1 MTPAGT
7 PLRSIQALRGVAA
20 LAVMAFHISQWMT
33 PPLGMRG
40 TPALGSAG
48 VDLFFVISGMVLWL
62 SVNQRPQ
69 TALQFLRNRAA
80 RVLPLY
86 WTATLGVA
94 AVVMINPAW
103 LPAAQFEPL
112 HLVQSLLL
120 VPHISPAG
128 LPFPILAPG
137 WSLTYEALFYL
148 VVAASLLLTRDRR
161 LGFVAVAVTAIWLY
175 GYLDYSAAF
184 LFANAMVLEFLA
196 GVVIAQ
202 IVLSRRPISTQASL
216 FLALLG
222 GGLFL
227 AQIGAVEDPRYWR
240 ALVWGLPAALV
251 VAGLTGLDLR
261 GRWPPFVP
269 MEQIG
274 DVSYSLYLC
283 HWPVV
288 WLVGHSLGDDH
299 GWRFALL
306 ASGLSLTLAFALRHG
321 IEKPAMRLLGQGR

>member
-7 PLRSIQALRGVAA
+7 SLRSIQALRGIAA
-20 LAVMAFHISQWMT
+20 LAVLAFHIGQWM
-33 PPLGMRG
+33 PPPPGMRG

-86 WTATLGVA
+86 WAATLGVA
-94 AVVMINPAW
+94 AIVILDPAW

-120 VPHISPAG
+120 VPHINPAG

-148 VVAASLLLTRDRR
+148 VVATSLLLTRDRR
-161 LGFVAVAVTAIWLY
+161 LAFVAVAVTGIWLY

-184 LFANAMVLEFLA
+184 LFANPMVLEFLA
-196 GVVIAQ
+196 GMVIAQ
-202 IVLSRRPISTQASL
+202 IVLSGPRISNEVSL

-222 GGLFL
+222 AGLFL
-227 AQIGAVEDPRYWR
+227 AQISAVEDPRHWR

-261 GRWPPFVP
+261 GRWPKLAA

-288 WLVGHSLGDDH
+288 WLVGHSFGNTQ
-299 GWRFALL
+299 GWGFALL
-306 ASGLSLTLAFALRHG
+306 ASGLSLALAFALRHG
-321 IEKPAMRLLGQGR
+321 LEKPAMRLLGQRR